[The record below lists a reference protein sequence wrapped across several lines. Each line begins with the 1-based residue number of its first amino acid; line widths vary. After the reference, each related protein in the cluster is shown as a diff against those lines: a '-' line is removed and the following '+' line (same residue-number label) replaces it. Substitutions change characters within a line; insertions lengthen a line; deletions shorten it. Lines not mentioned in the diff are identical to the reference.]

1 MDYITAAKIIF
12 PAALLIGGLVPI
24 LMYGKYD
31 VIHRHMVQIVALLV
45 ALPGVIFCLG
55 VGILDAGVGGAP
67 IGTIVG
73 YAFGVGSAK

>member
-1 MDYITAAKIIF
+1 MV
-12 PAALLIGGLVPI
+12 LGLVPI
-24 LMYGKYD
+24 LVYGKYD

-55 VGILDAGVGGAP
+55 MGLLDAGVGGAL

-73 YAFGVGSAK
+73 YAFGVGSSK